1 MGVQTDFDG
10 IDPRVP
16 RWPISGLTR
25 DWTVEKQAIPRGME
39 LRTHSYPDLL
49 ARQLWPTWVGQG
61 NYRFGIDTRDALA
74 RVLSVAYQASLLFEE
89 GQQVSCR
96 LALCPESDLDP
107 AVLDPYSFRVSNLS
121 SPRPF
126 EEQEIRRLSP
136 SATFYRT
143 LMAVTWSE
151 RNGFRISALVNT
163 GEWSRDL
170 HIDLP
175 GMIHSIP
182 EWLIIHIRGP
192 GNLVIHLGSE
202 RLATLMNGRIEEHV
216 FNVFSTSWMQQ
227 HLKGALDSA
236 TSDLVQN
243 SGVTFRPDLREMLD
257 VSFFRRV
264 IRVIRD
270 RRLGGTLVI
279 GPRTLADQLL
289 ERGGALR
296 AKYRIEV
303 DDSSPGYL
311 SLVENIYQRLTVL
324 AIKKKEA
331 SVGRLEFLQWTEEFP
346 YSFTNAWLDTAG
358 LLADMAAVD
367 GCLLLDPRF
376 IALAYGV
383 EIRVQGIENEIVY
396 RALDL
401 EATVTI
407 PESAE
412 HAGTRHRTA
421 YRLCRDF
428 PEFLAVVVSQDGAVR
443 FIANHRGQVTYWS
456 QLTF

>member
-1 MGVQTDFDG
+1 
-10 IDPRVP
+10 
-16 RWPISGLTR
+16 
-25 DWTVEKQAIPRGME
+25 ME

-49 ARQLWPTWVGQG
+49 ARQLWPTWVGKG
-61 NYRFGIDTRDALA
+61 KYRFGIDTRDSLA
-74 RVLSVAYQASLLFEE
+74 RVLSVAYQASLLYEE
-89 GQQVSCR
+89 GHQVNCR
-96 LALCPESDLDP
+96 LALCAAGDLEP
-107 AVLDPYSFRVSNLS
+107 AALAPYAFTVSKLS

-136 SATFYRT
+136 AATFYRT
-143 LMAVTWSE
+143 VMAVTWSE
-151 RNGFRISALVNT
+151 RSGFRISALVNT

-170 HIDLP
+170 HTDLP
-175 GMIHSIP
+175 GMIQSFP
-182 EWLIIHIRGP
+182 EWLLIHVRGP
-192 GNLVIHLGSE
+192 GNLVIHLGPE
-202 RLATLMNGRIEEHV
+202 RLVTLMNGRIEEHV
-216 FNVFSTSWMQQ
+216 FNVFSTSWMQR

-236 TSDLVQN
+236 TSALLEN

-279 GPRTLADQLL
+279 GPRSLSDQLL
-289 ERGGALR
+289 EPGGALR
-296 AKYRIEV
+296 AKYRVEV
-303 DDSSPGYL
+303 DGSSPGYL
-311 SLVENIYQRLTVL
+311 SWVEGIYQRLTVL
-324 AIKKKEA
+324 AIKKKET
-331 SVGRLEFLQWTEEFP
+331 SVGRLELYQWSEEFP
-346 YSFTNAWLDTAG
+346 YTFTSTYLDTAG
-358 LLADMAAVD
+358 WLADMAAVD
-367 GCLLLDPRF
+367 GCLLLDPHF
-376 IALAYGV
+376 TALAYGV